1 MVGTILSIER
11 CSLHD
16 GPGLRT
22 TVFLKGCPLKC
33 LWCHNPE
40 SLSFKPE
47 LYYFEERCTLC
58 GKCSEVCL
66 VHTLDQGIHQINR
79 QNCNACGKCVNVCPN
94 SAFEIKGYLQTVQEV
109 MEIVEKDKKFYDSSG
124 GGLTISGGEP
134 FSQFNFTLELLN
146 QAKQAGIHTCI
157 ETSGQTSTE
166 NMLAAAEFTDLFL
179 FDFKESDDMRHKEYT
194 GVSQAQILK
203 NLHAINDVGAKIIL
217 RCPIIPGINNRT
229 EHFATIAKL
238 ANEFNNI
245 TAVNI
250 MPYHPMG
257 ASKAARIGAEYKI
270 DNAAF
275 PSEDEI
281 TNWLSEVQIRT
292 AVPVERG

>member
-1 MVGTILSIER
+1 
-11 CSLHD
+11 
-16 GPGLRT
+16 
-22 TVFLKGCPLKC
+22 
-33 LWCHNPE
+33 
-40 SLSFKPE
+40 
-47 LYYFEERCTLC
+47 
-58 GKCSEVCL
+58 